1 MSTRKVVGLVGLP
14 GAGKSAVASLLARRG
29 ARLIEADRLG
39 HALLEKGEPEYE
51 ALVARFGPR
60 ILATDGSIDR
70 KALAKLVFNDR
81 RSLEDLNRIVH
92 PKMVEQIRQAIAE
105 HRNKD
110 TGSEPVL
117 VIDAALLPEWGL
129 AGEPDVLIGV
139 TAPREVRA
147 TRLKELRGWSTEELK
162 KREEA
167 QWEED
172 RKITKTMLIIDNRGT
187 MEDLDAQ
194 VERIW
199 QTHLRPQ

>member
-1 MSTRKVVGLVGLP
+1 MVGLVGLP
-14 GAGKSAVASLLARRG
+14 GAGKSTVASLLVRRG

-39 HALLEKGEPEYE
+39 HALLEKGGQEYE
-51 ALVARFGPR
+51 ALVARFGAG
-60 ILATDGSIDR
+60 ILTAKGSIDR
-70 KALAKLVFNDR
+70 KELAELVFNDR

-92 PKMVEQIRQAIAE
+92 PKMTEQIRQAIVE
-105 HRNKD
+105 HQNSE

-129 AGEPDVLIGV
+129 ADEPDVLIGV
-139 TAPREVRA
+139 TAPKEVRA
-147 TRLKELRGWSTEELK
+147 TRLKELRGWSTEELR

-172 RKITKTMLIIDNRGT
+172 RKSTKTMLIIDNRGT

-199 QTHLRPQ
+199 QTHLRP